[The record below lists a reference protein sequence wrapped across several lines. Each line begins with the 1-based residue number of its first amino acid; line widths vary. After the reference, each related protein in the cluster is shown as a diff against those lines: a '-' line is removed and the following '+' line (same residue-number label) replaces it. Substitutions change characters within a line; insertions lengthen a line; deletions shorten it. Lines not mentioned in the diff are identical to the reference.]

1 MPAPK
6 GNQFW
11 MFRSKHG
18 CDKLFQSPDLMWE
31 AACEYFAWCVANP
44 IVDPR
49 SFGGKQKIQRPFTMQ
64 GLCLYMNCNT
74 AYFRKFKSRLEDEN
88 ELDEGFDTVISCI
101 EETVYQQKFEN
112 AIIGV
117 YKENLIARE
126 LGLADK
132 SESKS
137 EVTISDGFEIGYG
150 DDDDDSE
157 EDQEA

>member
-11 MFRSKHG
+11 MLRSKHG
-18 CDKLFQSPDLMWE
+18 RDKLFESSDLMWE
-31 AACEYFAWCVANP
+31 ASCEYFAWCVANP
-44 IVDPR
+44 IIDPR

-64 GLCLYMNCNT
+64 GLCRYLCCNT
-74 AYFRKFKSRLEDEN
+74 GYFRDFKSGLE
-88 ELDEGFDTVISCI
+88 EGEKDFSSVISCI
-101 EETVYQQKFEN
+101 EEAVYQQKFEN

-150 DDDDDSE
+150 DDEDDSE
-157 EDQEA
+157 EDEEA